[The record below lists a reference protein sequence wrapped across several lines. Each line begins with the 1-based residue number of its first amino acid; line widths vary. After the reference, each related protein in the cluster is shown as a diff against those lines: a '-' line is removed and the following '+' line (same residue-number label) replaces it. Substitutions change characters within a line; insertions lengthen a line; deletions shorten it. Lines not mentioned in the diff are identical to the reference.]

1 MTCGTMRGQIL
12 KAGMLLLMTLLLAES
27 YLWAA
32 QRYSAKGLVLKVDR
46 SMRALVVSCQD
57 IPGYMDAMVMPFT
70 VREAKALDGLAPGM
84 VVEFT
89 LVVNQKSSYVE
100 DVRVRSFDSTER
112 EPVDARRLKLLEGL
126 IDPKSVPS
134 TALAAGQPV
143 PNFALTDQ
151 NQRRISLHQLTGKV
165 VAMNFVYTRCALPE
179 YCYRLSNN
187 FGRLQKRFKERM
199 GRDLVLLTVT
209 FDPVHDHPEILAN
222 YAKTWKADPESWH
235 FLTGSVP
242 DVERVCNL
250 FGVSFWPDEAQL
262 THSLHTAVI
271 DRQGKLVANL
281 EGNQFTAEQLG
292 DLVETVIRR
301 PH

>member
-1 MTCGTMRGQIL
+1 MPGRSLTR
-12 KAGMLLLMTLLLAES
+12 AVLLLTALLMAEPC
-27 YLWAA
+27 LWAV

-46 SMRALVVSCQD
+46 STRTLVVSCHD

-70 VREAKALDGLAPGM
+70 VRDAKNLAGLAPGM
-84 VVEFT
+84 MIEFA

-100 DVRVRSFDSTER
+100 DVRVQNFDSTER

-126 IDPKSVPS
+126 IDPKSS
-134 TALAAGQPV
+134 SSAALAAGQPV
-143 PNFALTDQ
+143 PNFTLTDQ
-151 NQRRISLHQLTGKV
+151 NQRRISLDQLSGKV
-165 VAMNFVYTRCALPE
+165 VALNFVYTRCALPE

-187 FGRLQKRFKERM
+187 FGRLQKRFKNHM

-222 YAKTWKADPESWH
+222 YAKTWKADPDNWH
-235 FLTGSVP
+235 FLTGTVP
-242 DVERVCNL
+242 DVERVCQL
-250 FGVSFWPDEAQL
+250 FGVGFWPDEAAL

-271 DRQGKLVANL
+271 DRKGKLVANL

-292 DLVETVIRR
+292 DLVETVLRR
-301 PH
+301 SP

>member
-1 MTCGTMRGQIL
+1 
-12 KAGMLLLMTLLLAES
+12 
-27 YLWAA
+27 
-32 QRYSAKGLVLKVDR
+32 
-46 SMRALVVSCQD
+46 
-57 IPGYMDAMVMPFT
+57 
-70 VREAKALDGLAPGM
+70 M

-250 FGVSFWPDEAQL
+250 FGVGFWPDEAQL

>member
-1 MTCGTMRGQIL
+1 MAAVTMPGRSL
-12 KAGMLLLMTLLLAES
+12 TRALLLLMTLLVS
-27 YLWAA
+27 GYGWAG

-46 SMRALVVSCQD
+46 PNRTLVVSCQD

-70 VREAKALDGLAPGM
+70 VPEAKAMAGLAPGM
-84 VVEFT
+84 MIEFT

-100 DVRVRSFDSTER
+100 DVRVRNFDSTER
-112 EPVDARRLKLLEGL
+112 EPVDARRLKLLEDL
-126 IDPKSVPS
+126 IDPKSRPS

-143 PNFALTDQ
+143 PNFTLTDQ
-151 NQRRISLHQLTGKV
+151 NQRRVSLNQLSGKV
-165 VAMNFVYTRCALPE
+165 VALNFVYTRCALPE

-187 FGRLQKRFKERM
+187 FGRLQKRFKNRM

-222 YAKTWKADPESWH
+222 YAKTWKADPDNWH

-250 FGVSFWPDEAQL
+250 FGVGFWPDEAQL

-281 EGNQFTAEQLG
+281 EGNQFAAEQLG
-292 DLVETVIRR
+292 DLVETVLRR
-301 PH
+301 SP

>member
-1 MTCGTMRGQIL
+1 MTPGTMRGQIL
-12 KAGMLLLMTLLLAES
+12 KAGTLLLMTLLLAES

-250 FGVSFWPDEAQL
+250 FGVGFWPDEAQL

>member
-1 MTCGTMRGQIL
+1 MSGRSLTR
-12 KAGMLLLMTLLLAES
+12 AMLILMTLLLAGS
-27 YLWAA
+27 YGWAA
-32 QRYSAKGLVLKVDR
+32 QHYSAKGLVLKVDR
-46 SMRALVVSCQD
+46 PNRTLVVSCQD

-70 VREAKALDGLAPGM
+70 VREAKTLGGLAPGM
-84 VVEFT
+84 MIEFT
-89 LVVNQKSSYVE
+89 LVVNQKSS
-100 DVRVRSFDSTER
+100 
-112 EPVDARRLKLLEGL
+112 L
-126 IDPKSVPS
+126 
-134 TALAAGQPV
+134 GQ
-143 PNFALTDQ
+143 L
-151 NQRRISLHQLTGKV
+151 SGKV
-165 VAMNFVYTRCALPE
+165 VALNFVYTRCALPE

-187 FGRLQKRFKERM
+187 FGRLQKRFKDRL

-222 YAKTWKADPESWH
+222 YAKTWKADPNNWH

-250 FGVSFWPDEAQL
+250 FGVGFWPDEAQL

-292 DLVETVIRR
+292 DLVETVISRS
-301 PH
+301 H